1 VLMPCRY
8 VIDEE
13 NRLVISS
20 AWDGVT
26 VAHVDTHQS
35 KLSVDPH
42 FNPDFKQLVEATA
55 VTALDIDGRG

>member
-1 VLMPCRY
+1 MPCRY

-20 AWDGVT
+20 AWDRVT